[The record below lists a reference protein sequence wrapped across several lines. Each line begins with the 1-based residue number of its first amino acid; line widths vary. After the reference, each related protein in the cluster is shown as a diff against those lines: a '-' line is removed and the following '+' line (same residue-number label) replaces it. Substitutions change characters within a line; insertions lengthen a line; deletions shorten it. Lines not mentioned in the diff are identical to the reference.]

1 MKYIKTFILLSIL
14 ILCFGNIAFAS
25 EDIFELKEI
34 DDYNLETQQLEPSYI
49 SDIPFWKLLQKSYLL
64 KVSLHPEKL

>member
-34 DDYNLETQQLEPSYI
+34 DDYDLETQQLEPSYI
-49 SDIPFWKLLQKSYLL
+49 SDIPFWKLL
-64 KVSLHPEKL
+64 